1 MMRSMNVMP
10 TPVNMVEVAMISLD
24 PINVSAS
31 LAMLG
36 PTVKSTLMIAS
47 TALVKMEEH
56 ASTGLMTSSASVSLH
71 LMEKHVRVRWIH
83 VLEIPVLME
92 VFALLMEIME
102 SSHAS
107 VPLATMEQDA
117 R

>member
-1 MMRSMNVMP
+1 MMRLMSVMP

-24 PINVSAS
+24 LINVYAS

-56 ASTGLMTSSASVSLH
+56 ALTGLMTSSVSV
-71 LMEKHVRVRWIH
+71 
-83 VLEIPVLME
+83 
-92 VFALLMEIME
+92 
-102 SSHAS
+102 
-107 VPLATMEQDA
+107 T
-117 R
+117 